1 LSLFDDKDGKSGWMR
16 QASLLAV
23 IPIIMV
29 AAPLVGYFI
38 GSLLDR
44 WLGTE
49 PWLVVVFIILGF
61 VASGKEIYNILRR
74 VNKDT

>member
-1 LSLFDDKDGKSGWMR
+1 MG
-16 QASLLAV
+16 LLAT

-29 AAPLVGYFI
+29 VAPLVGYLV
-38 GSLLDR
+38 GSLLDN
-44 WLGTE
+44 WLGTD
-49 PWLVVVFIILGF
+49 PWMVVIFIILGF

>member
-1 LSLFDDKDGKSGWMR
+1 MR